1 MLNKNYLKKP
11 MFDVFER
18 TENAFSETAY
28 VLKFLLKDW
37 IFHEDC
43 IEIER

>member
-1 MLNKNYLKKP
+1 
-11 MFDVFER
+11 MFDVFEG
-18 TENAFSETAY
+18 TQNTFSETAD

-43 IEIER
+43 IEIEI